1 MTYEQLKKHENTLKD
16 LTKNINS
23 LLNENFLITLKNNNS
38 FINLCGVNNHNVNDK
53 HAQQLIEA
61 IKAGLIEY
69 AAPYKEELR
78 VVTEKLNAIDTLL
91 KDVKVK

>member
-1 MTYEQLKKHENTLKD
+1 MTYEQLKRHENTLKD
-16 LTKNINS
+16 LTKNIDN
-23 LLNENFLITLKNNNS
+23 LLCENFMITLKNSNS
-38 FINLCGVNNHNVNDK
+38 FINLCGVDNHNVDDK
-53 HAQQLIEA
+53 YAQQLIETL
-61 IKAGLIEY
+61 KAGLIEY